1 MIYGKIQT
9 DGKDVIFMNEIIAEK
24 LKMLPERPGV
34 YIMRDESDVVIYV
47 GKARILKNRVRQYFQ
62 SGYKP
67 EKVAA
72 MVARIED
79 FSYIITAT
87 EIDALALENN
97 LIKKIQAEIQYP
109 SERRQNVSVYQSAY
123 ERKVSA
129 FFDYQKNHERR
140 KIFRSVHGRNPL

>member
-1 MIYGKIQT
+1 
-9 DGKDVIFMNEIIAEK
+9 MNEIIAEK

-62 SGYKP
+62 NSYKP

-72 MVARIED
+72 MVARIVD

-97 LIKKIQAEIQYP
+97 LIKKYKPKYNILLKDDK
-109 SERRQNVSVYQSAY
+109 SFR
-123 ERKVSA
+123 A
-129 FFDYQKNHERR
+129 FRLRGN
-140 KIFRSVHGRNPL
+140 

>member
-1 MIYGKIQT
+1 M

-97 LIKKIQAEIQYP
+97 LIKKYKPKYNILLKDDKTYP
-109 SERRQNVSVYQSAY
+109 YIKAHTNERFPKPAHR
-123 ERKVSA
+123 
-129 FFDYQKNHERR
+129 F
-140 KIFRSVHGRNPL
+140 PLP

>member
-72 MVARIED
+72 MVARRFFVYHHGNGNRCAGSGKQSD
-79 FSYIITAT
+79 Q
-87 EIDALALENN
+87 
-97 LIKKIQAEIQYP
+97 KIQAEIQYP
-109 SERRQNVSVYQSAY
+109 SER
-123 ERKVSA
+123 
-129 FFDYQKNHERR
+129 
-140 KIFRSVHGRNPL
+140 

>member
-67 EKVAA
+67 
-72 MVARIED
+72 
-79 FSYIITAT
+79 
-87 EIDALALENN
+87 
-97 LIKKIQAEIQYP
+97 
-109 SERRQNVSVYQSAY
+109 RQ
-123 ERKVSA
+123 RKSMRWLW
-129 FFDYQKNHERR
+129 KT
-140 KIFRSVHGRNPL
+140 I